1 VLIKLFGLY
10 LQHFNVFDAAILILG
25 FTVLVVQVKAF
36 ASSKALNTTRG
47 PIYDNQL
54 KQLTSA
60 IRYGTLA
67 VDGLPLLGLL
77 GTVGALLVTFA
88 GMGDETA
95 SAAMIANFAPGLTST
110 VSGLIFA
117 IANLLALNLGLIPAY
132 QRIRGSSN
140 G

>member
-1 VLIKLFGLY
+1 MLTKLIGLY
-10 LQHFNVFDAAILILG
+10 QQHFNVFDGAIAILGII
-25 FTVLVVQVKAF
+25 VLAIQVKAF
-36 ASSKALNTTRG
+36 LNSKELNATRG
-47 PIYDNQL
+47 PAYDKQI
-54 KQLTSA
+54 KQLTNA

-88 GMGDETA
+88 GMGGETA

-117 IANLLALNLGLIPAY
+117 IVNLLALNLALIPAY